1 MSGTLRTSI
10 CERTQ
15 FAAGSVIA
23 DRYVL
28 TSLIGAGGYGEVWYA
43 KDASRNWCSVAL
55 KLLRPNSCS
64 AVAQGRF
71 ESEMQALV
79 LLRSHL
85 HIVKLLDHGIHDG
98 QRYMVM
104 EYLSGGPLARWL
116 NERKKARRLPALRQV
131 WRWFDQVCQAL
142 GAAHLLVEPG
152 PIIHRDINPNNVA
165 AERNRTSNDPQQF
178 EVLANQGLGSGSRS
192 SEPART
198 DPGHGAKTES
208 FWSAIGVGGVASSK
222 HGTAAPAGS
231 TQAVVAQG

>member
-10 CERTQ
+10 CERIQ

-23 DRYVL
+23 DRYIL

-43 KDASRNWCSVAL
+43 RDTLRDWCWVAL

-79 LLRSHL
+79 LLRPHL
-85 HIVKLLDHGIHDG
+85 HIVELLDHGTHDG

-104 EYLSGGPLARWL
+104 EYLSGGSLAHWL
-116 NERKKARRLPALRQV
+116 NERKAAQVLPALSQV

-165 AERNRTSNDPQQF
+165 LE
-178 EVLANQGLGSGSRS
+178 
-192 SEPART
+192 
-198 DPGHGAKTES
+198 
-208 FWSAIGVGGVASSK
+208 
-222 HGTAAPAGS
+222 
-231 TQAVVAQG
+231 